1 MHFFLLVFW
10 FRLFWGDFFLLF
22 LVLVVFFLKKV
33 FSLLIPFSILPA
45 PHPTSLYY
53 WCCQQLAS
61 LILPL
66 FTKVHPPLC
75 TLLWLAQAPIF
86 PFAIS
91 SIDFAL
97 AILWKLLS
105 FMQLTVLVLLM
116 KACFFF
122 FLADPLH
129 ILWTNTTCDITVPL
143 LGL

>member
-10 FRLFWGDFFLLF
+10 FRLFWGDFFFFFLLF
-22 LVLVVFFLKKV
+22 LVLVVFFVKKV
-33 FSLLIPFSILPA
+33 FSLLIPFSILPD
-45 PHPTSLYY
+45 PRPTSLYY

-91 SIDFAL
+91 SIGFAL
-97 AILWKLLS
+97 AISWKLLS
-105 FMQLTVLVLLM
+105 FMQLTFLVLLM
-116 KACFFF
+116 KAYFFF
-122 FLADPLH
+122 PCWSPTYSL
-129 ILWTNTTCDITVPL
+129 N
-143 LGL
+143 